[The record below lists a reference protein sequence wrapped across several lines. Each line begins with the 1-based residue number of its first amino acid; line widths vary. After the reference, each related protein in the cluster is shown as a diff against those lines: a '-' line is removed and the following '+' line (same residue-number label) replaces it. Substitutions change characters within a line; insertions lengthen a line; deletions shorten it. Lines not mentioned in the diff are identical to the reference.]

1 MLHNPVSFN
10 PPKSSVCRQ
19 KSIAQIRL
27 LNEMCNLIVRMRN
40 RANLLIHQESVRV
53 SINCF
58 FNQVKKLTV
67 VKKITFEAKGEN
79 QALGA
84 IMAD

>member
-1 MLHNPVSFN
+1 MF
-10 PPKSSVCRQ
+10 
-19 KSIAQIRL
+19 L
-27 LNEMCNLIVRMRN
+27 LTVF
-40 RANLLIHQESVRV
+40 
-53 SINCF
+53 F